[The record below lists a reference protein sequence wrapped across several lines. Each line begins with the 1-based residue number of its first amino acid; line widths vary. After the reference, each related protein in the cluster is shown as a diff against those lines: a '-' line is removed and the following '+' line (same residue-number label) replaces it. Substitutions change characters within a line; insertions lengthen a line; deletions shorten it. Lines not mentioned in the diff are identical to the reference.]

1 MTRLPLALAPLE
13 DESWPS
19 YLTRRAAQHGTTLAG
34 MGSHL
39 GLRDGRGRW
48 LGRFGVTMEETDV
61 RRVAPLLG
69 LAPEQVDRMQLAAY
83 DQLAFDLS
91 GLAHESAI
99 AGTRATTH
107 TAWVWLAGTTFCP
120 LCLAEE
126 DGAWKLSWRI
136 PWITTCLRH
145 NVPLHGICGVCGGV
159 PGLGNGLHGS
169 VPPRVAAAP
178 SGETCAHPEPGGH
191 VCGAALS
198 SEPTV
203 PASPD
208 RLRRTRTMAGL
219 VDGGRGRVAGA
230 ERSPLQTLRG
240 WQSAIGIAVRLG
252 AVDSDGWGRTH
263 RWANPPRDPDL
274 IDRLLEAVEPLVTAP
289 DPAMAADVLEGWVRN
304 AGIRSP
310 HANTFDRIT
319 QRSVALQPA
328 IDELLGRHGRA
339 HTVIQRRLTTADGAP
354 LGQPIWSVDDIPQLV
369 WPCALP
375 EHLRHSTK
383 PDQRILRAVISMILV
398 RMCSDANDWVEAGAA
413 LGFPADK
420 SRNWTRYA
428 FAARW
433 GMQADLIG
441 AADRTI
447 GPLVHQGRCSRW
459 RLRAPMVGFGAC
471 ALRRAQAPACI
482 DKGGAW
488 CPCSSVEGCQ
498 PVTVGGQA
506 SGQARA

>member
-1 MTRLPLALAPLE
+1 MTRLPLALEPA
-13 DESWPS
+13 DNESWPS

-39 GLRDGRGRW
+39 GLRDSRGRW
-48 LGRFGVTMEETDV
+48 PGRFGVTMDETNV
-61 RRVAPLLG
+61 ERVAPLLG
-69 LAPEQVDRMQLAAY
+69 LAPEQVDRMQLATY
-83 DQLAFDLS
+83 DQLAFDLG

-107 TAWVWLAGTTFCP
+107 TAWVWLAGSTFCP
-120 LCLAEE
+120 LCLAED
-126 DGAWKLSWRI
+126 DGAWRLRWRI

-145 NVPLHGICGVCGGV
+145 GVHLHGACRVCGGV
-159 PGLGNGLHGS
+159 PGLGNSLHGS
-169 VPPRVAAAP
+169 APPRVAAAP
-178 SGETCAHPEPGGH
+178 DGRACPHPESGGH
-191 VCGAALS
+191 VCGADLS

-208 RLRRTRTMAGL
+208 RLRRARVMGAL
-219 VDGGRGRVAGA
+219 VDGRRSRVAGA

-274 IDRLLEAVEPLVTAP
+274 IDRLLEAVEPLVTAA
-289 DPAMAADVLEGWVRN
+289 DPAMAADVLGQWVQK

-310 HANTFDRIT
+310 HAGTFDRIT
-319 QRSVALQPA
+319 QPSAALQPV

-339 HTVIQRRLTTADGAP
+339 HTVIQRRLTTANGAT
-354 LGQPIWSVDDIPQLV
+354 LGERGWGVDDIPQLV

-375 EHLRHSTK
+375 DHLRESTR

-398 RMCSDANDWVEAGAA
+398 RRCSDVRDWVEAGAA
-413 LGFPADK
+413 LGFPSDK
-420 SRNWTRYA
+420 SRNWTRYV

-433 GMQADLIG
+433 GIKADLLV
-441 AADRTI
+441 AAE
-447 GPLVHQGRCSRW
+447 
-459 RLRAPMVGFGAC
+459 RLSGHVAQQPPHASWCRRAATVGFGAG
-471 ALRRAQAPACI
+471 ALRRAQSPECTGV
-482 DKGGAW
+482 GGAW
-488 CPCSSVEGCQ
+488 CPCFPQVRYHCEVRKSVNAMGK
-498 PVTVGGQA
+498 
-506 SGQARA
+506 